1 MSNVY
6 EFRRIRITTDDR
18 TYRPSECAHRHIKL
32 DARGGIVTCSA
43 CGAALSPF
51 WALTMLADQ
60 YALAFSNIDSLQ
72 ARLIQADER
81 ILELAGQLDATRA
94 QPEKLPQSVAIGGL
108 TQSPPVIQS
117 KEQDES

>member
-6 EFRRIRITTDDR
+6 EFRRIRITKDDR

-60 YALAFSNIDSLQ
+60 YALTFSRIDSLQ
-72 ARLIQADER
+72 VRLTQANER
-81 ILELAGQLDATRA
+81 ILELAKQLDGTRA
-94 QPEKLPQSVAIGGL
+94 QSEKPPQSVAIADL
-108 TQSPPVIQS
+108 TQSTPVIQS
-117 KEQDES
+117 KDQDES

>member
-6 EFRRIRITTDDR
+6 LFRRTRITKDDR

-32 DARGGIVTCSA
+32 DARGGIVTCSD

-60 YALAFSNIDSLQ
+60 YALAVSSIDSLQ
-72 ARLIQADER
+72 AQLTQANER
-81 ILELAGQLDATRA
+81 ILELAGQFDAARA
-94 QPEKLPQSVAIGGL
+94 QSEKRLQSAAIGDL
-108 TQSPPVIQS
+108 TQGSPVIQS
-117 KEQDES
+117 HDQDES

>member
-6 EFRRIRITTDDR
+6 LFRRIRITKDDR

-32 DARGGIVTCSA
+32 DARGGIVTCSD

-60 YALAFSNIDSLQ
+60 YALAVSSIDSLQ
-72 ARLIQADER
+72 AQLTQANER
-81 ILELAGQLDATRA
+81 ILELAGQFDAARA
-94 QPEKLPQSVAIGGL
+94 QSEKRLQSAAIGDL
-108 TQSPPVIQS
+108 TQGSPVIQS
-117 KEQDES
+117 HDQDES